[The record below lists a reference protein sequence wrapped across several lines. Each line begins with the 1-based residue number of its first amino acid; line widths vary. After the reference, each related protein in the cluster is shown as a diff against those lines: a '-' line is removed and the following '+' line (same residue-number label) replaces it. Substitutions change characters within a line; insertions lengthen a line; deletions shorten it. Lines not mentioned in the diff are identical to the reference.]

1 MPRGEADLR
10 RYRYRTSVL
19 TGPWR
24 ETAFEAADDAVRAK
38 QAVNDVAEAS
48 GLRWTVPGW
57 IEERIT
63 DEAPTRLRS

>member
-1 MPRGEADLR
+1 MR

-24 ETAFEAADDAVRAK
+24 DTEFEASNDAVRAN
-38 QAVNDVAEAS
+38 QAINDLTQLS
-48 GLRWTVPGW
+48 GLKWTVPGW

-63 DEAPTRLRS
+63 DEMPTRLRT

>member
-1 MPRGEADLR
+1 MAVGGAGLR

-24 ETAFEAADDAVRAK
+24 ESALEAASDAVRAK
-38 QAVNDVAEAS
+38 QAVNELAEAS

-63 DEAPTRLRS
+63 DEAPTRLRG

>member
-1 MPRGEADLR
+1 MR

-24 ETAFEAADDAVRAK
+24 ESEYEAVDDAVRAK
-38 QAVNDVAEAS
+38 QAVNDITHAS
-48 GLRWTVPGW
+48 GLRWTVPGR

-63 DEAPTRLRS
+63 EEVPTRLRH

>member
-1 MPRGEADLR
+1 MR

-24 ETAFEAADDAVRAK
+24 ESAFEAADDAVRAK
-38 QAVNDVAEAS
+38 QAVNEAAEMS

-63 DEAPTRLRS
+63 NDVVTRLRG

>member
-1 MPRGEADLR
+1 MR

-24 ETAFEAADDAVRAK
+24 ETAFEAASDAVRAK
-38 QAVNDVAEAS
+38 QAVDDVSEMS
-48 GLRWTVPGW
+48 GLKWTVPGW
-57 IEERIT
+57 IEERRI

>member
-1 MPRGEADLR
+1 MR

-38 QAVNDVAEAS
+38 QAINEVDELS
-48 GLRWTVPGW
+48 GLRWIVPGW
-57 IEERIT
+57 IEERVV
-63 DEAPTRLRS
+63 DEAPTRLPG